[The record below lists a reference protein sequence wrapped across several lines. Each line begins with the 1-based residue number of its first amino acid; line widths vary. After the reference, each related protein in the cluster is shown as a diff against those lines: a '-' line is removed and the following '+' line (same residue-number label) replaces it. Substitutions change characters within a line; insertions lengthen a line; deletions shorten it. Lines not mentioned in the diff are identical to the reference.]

1 MPYALRR
8 SLDGMGVLVAVVAL
22 GIPFYLL
29 GRTLHDVQPVRSA
42 AVARS
47 VVWSSRVFL
56 TQHSLSRWLHVR
68 GVAYLTWADRHPR
81 AARSLANT

>member
-22 GIPFYLL
+22 GVPFYLL
-29 GRTLHDVQPVRSA
+29 GKTLHDVQPVHSE

-47 VVWSSRVFL
+47 VVWSGRVFL
-56 TQHSLSRWLHVR
+56 TQQTLSHWLHER
-68 GVAYLTWADRHPR
+68 GAGYRTWAERHPR
-81 AARSLANT
+81 AAHAMANT